1 LKEIKTKTVIKDIKM
16 LDKPADVSRRMKN
29 AYIRTK
35 EHSNQ
40 IDNNDD
46 ENYVEDAGNSILES
60 TETAA
65 LKGSRTVGIFGK
77 KALRKVKESIKQS
90 TYHSGP
96 KTSTKY
102 TLPIEPSRKTATR
115 SSDTLSKSAHAL
127 KQSAKTGIKAVKKTA
142 KGTIKTS
149 KRSVKTAQQTA
160 KATIKTS
167 RAAKT
172 TVRTAVNSAKASR
185 RALQQARAAAKAV
198 AFSVKTAVR
207 ALVITIKV
215 TVVAVKGV
223 ITLIAV
229 GGWIVIVIILVV
241 CLAGFLLSSAFGIF
255 LSNESY
261 NENTLTMTD
270 VIQEL
275 NEEFSSEYER
285 IQEQYPHDTLVASG
299 NGGSIP
305 VNNWKEIL
313 TIYAAKVN
321 DDVDNSMEVAT
332 IDSTK
337 KGILQNVFWDM
348 NHIDHWAE
356 SIEHEK
362 TIVTTDKDNNVIEET
377 VTTTETILYINV
389 TFKTCFDMIAE
400 YSFNEHQVEMLNELM
415 QDEYQQL
422 FMQLIGS

>member
-1 LKEIKTKTVIKDIKM
+1 MKEIKTKPVIKDIKV

-35 EHSNQ
+35 EQSNQ
-40 IDNNDD
+40 IDNNDG
-46 ENYVEDAGNSILES
+46 ENYVDDAGNSILES

-65 LKGSRTVGIFGK
+65 LKGSHTVGSVGK
-77 KALRKVKESIKQS
+77 KAFRKVRESIKQS

-96 KTSTKY
+96 KASTKY
-102 TLPIEPSRKTATR
+102 TLSIEPSKKTATQ
-115 SSDTLSKSAHAL
+115 SSDTFSKSAHTL
-127 KQSAKTGIKAVKKTA
+127 KQSAKTGRKTVKKTA

-172 TVRTAVNSAKASR
+172 TVRTAVNSIKASR

-215 TVVAVKGV
+215 TVVAVKGA

-241 CLAGFLLSSAFGIF
+241 CLAGFLLSSGFGIF

-270 VIQEL
+270 VIREL
-275 NEEFSSEYER
+275 NEEFSTEYEQ
-285 IQEQYPHDTLVASG
+285 IQVQYPHDTLVASG
-299 NGGSIP
+299 NGGSLP

-313 TIYAAKVN
+313 TVYAVKVT

-332 IDSTK
+332 IDHTK
-337 KGILQNVFWDM
+337 KGILRNVFWDM
-348 NHIDHWAE
+348 NHIDHWIE
-356 SIEHEK
+356 NIEHEE
-362 TIVTTDKDNNVIEET
+362 TIITTDKDNNEIEET
-377 VTTTETILYINV
+377 VTTIETILYINV

-400 YSFNEHQVEMLNELM
+400 YNFNEHQVEMLNELM